1 MSGTRC
7 AECGH
12 NLTDHRN
19 DAGDEDEC
27 YGAVLVEAGN
37 DQGPDVQPSAWE
49 RCYCPTFTEEE
60 ETA

>member
-12 NLTDHRN
+12 SLADHDAPTD
-19 DAGDEDEC
+19 DPGC
-27 YGAVLVEAGN
+27 YAAVLVEAGN

-49 RCYCPTFTEEE
+49 RCYCPTFQTEEP
-60 ETA
+60 TP